1 MVEIHRLTEAREE
14 VGVELTLAGT
24 PETVGQ
30 LAEDSPKEGN
40 VMEAGL
46 KD

>member
-1 MVEIHRLTEAREE
+1 
-14 VGVELTLAGT
+14 
-24 PETVGQ
+24 VGQ